1 MDIRRAVSQGATWVL
16 SLGHVPALLEM
27 IDEHQIPVE
36 ICLTQ
41 GTGAVS
47 FRANTLFC
55 RRVAHSLILRAP
67 DVSIQVDLDR
77 LSEAR
82 AVSRATGSGRQISLQ
97 LVAKSGVAWL
107 GISGPAMGEGLA
119 GQVWQT
125 VMESLRSE
133 QTRALRREMTMRSEH
148 ARALSQAMAVHRRP
162 LDAWASGSR
171 ERAIS
176 GGSSRVPYG
185 CGGEAR

>member
-1 MDIRRAVSQGATWVL
+1 MMDIRRAVSQGANWVL

-41 GTGAVS
+41 GTGAAS

-55 RRVAHSLILRAP
+55 RRVANRLILRAP
-67 DVSIQVDLDR
+67 NVSIQVDLER

-82 AVSRATGSGRQISLQ
+82 AVSRATGFGRQISLQ
-97 LVAKSGVAWL
+97 LVARSGVAWL
-107 GISGPAMGEGLA
+107 GITGPAMAEGLA

-133 QTRALRREMTMRSEH
+133 HTKALRQEI
-148 ARALSQAMAVHRRP
+148 AVDRRP
-162 LDAWASGSR
+162 LDASASGRR
-171 ERAIS
+171 ERAVS
-176 GGSSRVPYG
+176 GGSARVPYG